1 MAEQEAPNQSV
12 GAPKAPARLHY
23 LDALRVLAVATV
35 FVFHAFRPFNVTD
48 WLVMNDKTS
57 PVAIAFQALVGP
69 WGMPF
74 FFLLSGAGTW
84 FALRRRTPRQYAVE
98 RVTRLLVPYL
108 LGSLLLTPIQ
118 GYFHWRFSSASE
130 EQPVTFL
137 QFMLDRWGGANP
149 TVFDRIGYHLWFLAF
164 LFCVSLVALP
174 VFLWLKRAPGQRW
187 VARLAELCLHRGGI
201 FVFLLPL
208 LIIQMGLRPFSPESY
223 SWSDFVY
230 YLVFFI
236 IGALLVSD
244 ERFAR
249 AIRRDW
255 WLALIVG
262 VAAFLGLGVLVA
274 LGVSETWFADPGLPG
289 FYLWWTV
296 ATLDTWAWIVVMWF
310 VGMSYLDISNRWLR
324 YGQEAIV
331 PFYVFHQPVI
341 VAISFYV
348 VQWQVG
354 VTLKMLAVSLGS
366 FVATLGIY
374 ELAIRRIGPLR
385 TLFGMKGRPRTPVM
399 PPQEAAPSQP

>member
-1 MAEQEAPNQSV
+1 V
-12 GAPKAPARLHY
+12 RLHY
-23 LDALRVLAVATV
+23 LDTLRVLAVATV

-48 WLVMNDKTS
+48 WLVMNDETS
-57 PVAIAFQALVGP
+57 PIAIAFQALVGP

-118 GYFHWRFSSASE
+118 GYFDWRFWSARE
-130 EQPVTFL
+130 EQSVTFL
-137 QFMLDRWGGANP
+137 QFMLDRLQGLNP
-149 TVFDRIGYHLWFLAF
+149 TVFDWIGYHLWFLAF
-164 LFCVSLVALP
+164 LFCVSLIALP
-174 VFLWLKRAPGQRW
+174 FLLLLRRAQGQRW
-187 VARLAELCLHRGGI
+187 VGRLADLCLHRGGI
-201 FVFLLPL
+201 LVFLLPL
-208 LIIQMGLRPFSPESY
+208 LIIQMGLRPLAPQSY
-223 SWSDFVY
+223 GWSDFVY

-236 IGALLVSD
+236 IGALFVSD

-255 WLALIVG
+255 WLALIIG
-262 VAAFLGLGVLVA
+262 VAAFLGLVGLVA
-274 LGVSETWFADPGLPG
+274 LGVAEIWFADPDLPG
-289 FYLWWTV
+289 FYLWWVV
-296 ATLDTWAWIVVMWF
+296 ATLDTWPWIVVMWF
-310 VGMSYLDISNRWLR
+310 VGMRYLDVSNRWLR

-348 VQWQVG
+348 VQWQLG
-354 VTLKMLAVSLGS
+354 VTLKMLVIFFGSL
-366 FVATLGIY
+366 AITLAIV
-374 ELAIRRIGPLR
+374 ELIRRIAPLR
-385 TLFGMKGRPRTPVM
+385 ALFGMKVAGRPLTVR
-399 PPQEAAPSQP
+399 PQESTPSECPGTPPPA